1 MAGSY
6 NHCVAEDGQLLIS
19 RQLQSMLE
27 CCSGDVYEAIE
38 EMYGMIWWL
47 AEQNTLGKYGRPG
60 SDEFPFW
67 TPADWVERARQSYE
81 RGLDGSP
88 GINGR
93 LEEED

>member
-6 NHCVAEDGQLLIS
+6 NHCVANDGQLLVNEE
-19 RQLQSMLE
+19 LQGMLE

-47 AEQNTLGKYGRPG
+47 AEQNTLGDRASSP
-60 SDEFPFW
+60 DAW
-67 TPADWVERARQSYE
+67 TKAEWVERARQSYD

-88 GINGR
+88 GVNGHNPIEVDR
-93 LEEED
+93 